1 MKPRRGLDRA
11 SWAARLAAEGVPAD
25 LADRLASYLELLG
38 RWGGAVDLFGGA
50 DPGGLLTS
58 LVRDALAAL
67 PHLGETDTLIDIGSG
82 NGFPAIPL
90 LVARPGVRGILLEPR
105 ERRWAFLKEAARE
118 LGLAADV
125 RRERVAEHAGG
136 GYDVATVRGVG
147 FETWLP
153 DASRLVKASGR
164 WLWWTSA
171 ANAAAL
177 AGRVAEGRVLPFP
190 LSDPA
195 HGVLAVWR
203 RCST

>member
-1 MKPRRGLDRA
+1 MRGGRGPDR
-11 SWAARLAAEGVPAD
+11 SGWAARLASEGLSAE

-50 DPGGLLTS
+50 DPGELLTS

-67 PHLGETDTLIDIGSG
+67 PYLGETDTLIDIGSG
-82 NGFPAIPL
+82 NGFPGIPL
-90 LVARPGVRGILLEPR
+90 LVARPGVRGVLLEPR
-105 ERRWAFLKEAARE
+105 ERRWAFLKEAVRE
-118 LGLAADV
+118 LGLTADV
-125 RRERVAEHAGG
+125 RRERVADHAGG

-147 FETWLP
+147 FEAWLP

-177 AGRVAEGRVLPFP
+177 AGRVPEGRVLPFP

>member
-153 DASRLVKASGR
+153 DASRLVKAGGR